1 MVHHDPQ
8 YDASLLHWVEIL
20 LNDLHNFIDVYIFLN
35 YFVILYFRRSR
46 IILAVLDFDRYH

>member
-35 YFVILYFRRSR
+35 YFVTLYFRRSR
-46 IILAVLDFDRYH
+46 IILAVLDFDRYR